1 MKRCFLVVIDSLG
14 VGEAPDAKEYGDV
27 GTNTLANVAK
37 HVDGVNLPNLNK
49 LGFGKITNVKGMDTK
64 HTGTVGRLSELSIG
78 NDSTT
83 GHWELAGVITK
94 EEFQTFPNGFPREL
108 TDQIEKEAK
117 CKFIGNRHASGTEII
132 ESLGK
137 QHLET
142 KELILYTS
150 GDSVYQIAAHEDVCS
165 LKDLYKICEIARKYC
180 DEYNIGRV
188 IARPFKGSIGEFKRT
203 YGRKDF
209 GMSPSGETLL
219 SYLFKNN
226 MKTYGIGKIID
237 LFGTDYLHD
246 YVHTEGDQ
254 NGLDFLI
261 ENVKSGDHHFTFV
274 NLVDLDML
282 YGHREDPIGYYKG
295 LQLIDNG
302 IEKILNNMQEDDLL
316 ILTGDHGTDP
326 TDGKT
331 DHSREY
337 VPFVAYKNNGKA
349 EYIGD
354 VEGFTNV
361 ASTITEYFN
370 LKNIFPGKS
379 FLNRI

>member
-1 MKRCFLVVIDSLG
+1 
-14 VGEAPDAKEYGDV
+14 
-27 GTNTLANVAK
+27 
-37 HVDGVNLPNLNK
+37 
-49 LGFGKITNVKGMDTK
+49 
-64 HTGTVGRLSELSIG
+64 
-78 NDSTT
+78 
-83 GHWELAGVITK
+83 
-94 EEFQTFPNGFPREL
+94 
-108 TDQIEKEAK
+108 
-117 CKFIGNRHASGTEII
+117 
-132 ESLGK
+132 
-137 QHLET
+137 
-142 KELILYTS
+142 
-150 GDSVYQIAAHEDVCS
+150 
-165 LKDLYKICEIARKYC
+165 
-180 DEYNIGRV
+180 
-188 IARPFKGSIGEFKRT
+188 
-203 YGRKDF
+203 
-209 GMSPSGETLL
+209 MSPPGETLL

-226 MKTYGIGKIID
+226 MKTYGIGKITD

-302 IEKILNNMQEDDLL
+302 IEKILNNMKEDDLL

>member
-1 MKRCFLVVIDSLG
+1 
-14 VGEAPDAKEYGDV
+14 
-27 GTNTLANVAK
+27 
-37 HVDGVNLPNLNK
+37 
-49 LGFGKITNVKGMDTK
+49 
-64 HTGTVGRLSELSIG
+64 
-78 NDSTT
+78 
-83 GHWELAGVITK
+83 
-94 EEFQTFPNGFPREL
+94 L

>member
-14 VGEAPDAKEYGDV
+14 VGEAPDAKEYGDI

-37 HVDGVNLPNLNK
+37 YVGGVNLPNLNK
-49 LGFGKITNVKGMDTK
+49 LGFGKITNVKGMETK

-83 GHWELAGVITK
+83 GHWELAGLITK
-94 EEFQTFPNGFPREL
+94 KEFQIFPNGFPAEL
-108 TDQIEKEAK
+108 NERIEKEAN
-117 CKFIGNRHASGTEII
+117 CKFIGNIHASGTEII
-132 ESLGK
+132 ENLGK
-137 QHLET
+137 RHLET

-150 GDSVYQIAAHEDVCS
+150 GDSVYQIAAHEDVCN

-188 IARPFKGSIGEFKRT
+188 IARPFKGSIGDFKRT
-203 YGRKDF
+203 YDRKDF
-209 GMSPSGETLL
+209 GMNPPGETLL

-226 MKTYGIGKIID
+226 MKTYGIGKISD

-254 NGLDFLI
+254 NGLDFLF

-282 YGHREDPIGYYKG
+282 YGHREDPLGYYKG
-295 LQLIDNG
+295 LQLIDKG
-302 IEKILNNMQEDDLL
+302 IEKILKNMQEDDLL

-354 VEGFTNV
+354 VEGFSNV

-379 FLNRI
+379 FLNQI